1 MINIEKTGDELRNA
15 VIVRGG
21 GDLASGTIHRLYRCG
36 YRVLILECEKPTA
49 IRRKVAFCEAVYD
62 EQALVEGVLCRK
74 VHSVQECADVWN
86 AGEIPLMVDTAGE
99 TFKEYRPAALIDA
112 ILAKRNLGTTREMAD
127 LTVALG
133 PGFAAG
139 DDVDYVVET
148 MRGHNLAR
156 VITKGA
162 ALPNTGVPGVIAGY
176 GKERVIHAPA
186 GGEIRCISQIAD
198 IVEKDQILA
207 WIGDTPVRAS
217 LTGVLRGI
225 IRDGFTVPK
234 GMKIA
239 DIDPRKEQKKNCF
252 TISDK
257 ARCIAGSVV
266 EILLSEGVMPYET
279 QNRFSGT
286 AAD

>member
-1 MINIEKTGDELRNA
+1 MTNVKNAGNELKNV
-15 VIVRGG
+15 VIIRGG

-36 YRVLILECEKPTA
+36 YRILVLECEKPTA
-49 IRRKVAFCEAVYD
+49 IRRMVSFCEAVYD
-62 EQALVEGVLCRK
+62 GQSSVEGVLCRK
-74 VHSVQECADVWN
+74 INSIGECEAVWA
-86 AGEIPLMVDTAGE
+86 AGEIPLMVDTEGDIL
-99 TFKEYRPAALIDA
+99 KKYRPAALVDA
-112 ILAKRNLGTTREMAD
+112 ILAKRNLGTTRDMSD
-127 LTVALG
+127 LTIALG
-133 PGFAAG
+133 PGFVAG

-162 ALPNTGVPGVIAGY
+162 ALPNTGVPGMIAGF

-186 GGEIRCISQIAD
+186 SGEIHCISKIAD

-225 IRDGFTVPK
+225 IRDGFIVPK

-279 QNRFSGT
+279 SDRFSGIT
-286 AAD
+286 AD

>member
-1 MINIEKTGDELRNA
+1 MTNVKNAGNELKNV
-15 VIVRGG
+15 VIIRGG

-36 YRVLILECEKPTA
+36 YRILVLECEKPTA
-49 IRRKVAFCEAVYD
+49 IRRMVSFCEAVYD
-62 EQALVEGVLCRK
+62 GQSSVEGVLCRK
-74 VHSVQECADVWN
+74 INSIGECEAVWA
-86 AGEIPLMVDTAGE
+86 AGEIPLMVDTEGDIL
-99 TFKEYRPAALIDA
+99 KKYRPAALVDA
-112 ILAKRNLGTTREMAD
+112 ILAKRNLGTTRDMSD
-127 LTVALG
+127 LTIALG
-133 PGFAAG
+133 PGFVAG

-162 ALPNTGVPGVIAGY
+162 ALPNTGVPGMIAGF

-186 GGEIRCISQIAD
+186 SGEIHCISKIAD

-225 IRDGFTVPK
+225 IRDGFTAPK

-279 QNRFSGT
+279 SDRFSGIT
-286 AAD
+286 AD